1 MALPRSIRTAK
12 TATVA
17 SDPLDGLAARVYEM
31 LANDTQAR
39 LAKARVGTWLRA
51 LLDTLFPQAAEQTYA
66 TPGDLRDALDASATE
81 LRSLLRPLE
90 GEIDDPA
97 RVAAAFFQVLPEI
110 HRQLM
115 VDATTIERGD
125 PAAESVDEVIL
136 AYPGFLAIAAHRIAH
151 RFYELGV
158 PLLPRVLSEWAH
170 ERTGIDI
177 HPGATLGHPVVIDH
191 GTGIVIGET
200 AVLGNNVKL
209 YQGVTL
215 GALSVTKS
223 LASTKRH
230 PTIENDVV
238 IYANAT
244 ILGGDTVIGEGSVI
258 GGNTWITSSV
268 PSNSIVFQR
277 SEVQVRQGR
286 TDFDAPDF
294 VI

>member
-1 MALPRSIRTAK
+1 MAP
-12 TATVA
+12 A
-17 SDPLDGLAARVYEM
+17 SSSAR
-31 LANDTQAR
+31 
-39 LAKARVGTWLRA
+39 
-51 LLDTLFPQAAEQTYA
+51 P
-66 TPGDLRDALDASATE
+66 
-81 LRSLLRPLE
+81 
-90 GEIDDPA
+90 
-97 RVAAAFFQVLPEI
+97 
-110 HRQLM
+110 
-115 VDATTIERGD
+115 
-125 PAAESVDEVIL
+125 
-136 AYPGFLAIAAHRIAH
+136 
-151 RFYELGV
+151 
-158 PLLPRVLSEWAH
+158 
-170 ERTGIDI
+170 
-177 HPGATLGHPVVIDH
+177 
-191 GTGIVIGET
+191 